1 MHSKP
6 IYEELERRVQELE
19 QAESAW
25 KEIAEALRECEARFR
40 DLVEQSPMSI
50 QILDLAGQTVQVNQA
65 WELLWGLKLEDL
77 KFYNILEDE
86 QLKDLG
92 LMVHVRKGFEGE
104 ASLMPPIEYDARQTL
119 GKGDKRWVQARIFPV
134 KDSEGKIR
142 HVILIHED
150 VTETKENESR
160 LLKSEKAF
168 RDLFDSI
175 SDLIYTQDLNGRF
188 IKVNRAMC
196 TSFGYRRSEFL
207 GRRAS
212 EFMKPEMAPL
222 FETEYL
228 AKLKKT
234 GRYEGITS
242 YFSKAGEKIYI
253 DYRSTLVRPEDGDAF
268 ISGTGRDVTEWVV
281 AQREIKRLQKQMLQS
296 QKMKSL
302 GLMAGGIAHDL
313 NNILSGIVSYPEL
326 ILMDLPE
333 NSPLRKPLKT
343 IQTSGERAALIV
355 SDLLTVARGV
365 AAPKEVSNFN
375 TLIEQYLE
383 SAECRRLRLM
393 HPEIQIKTRLT
404 KDLLNV
410 NCSPVHI
417 QKILMNLVSN
427 ACEAIDLYG
436 TVTIKTD
443 NCYLDEPLKGYSDID
458 SGEYVFL
465 MVSDD
470 GSGISSEDLERIFEP
485 FYTKKILGR
494 SGTGLGLAVVWNTV
508 QDHAGYI
515 NVQSG
520 DKGTVFE
527 LYFPVTREPVSAD
540 KIQFSLESLT
550 GSGESILVVDDEA
563 DQRDIACGMIKRL
576 GYGVCAVSGGE
587 EAIDYLQNHR
597 VDLMVLDMI
606 MPKGINGRE
615 TYEAIL
621 KFRPGQKAIIA
632 SGYAKTEEVKRAQK
646 LGCGKYLKKPYTLEK
661 IALAIKEAL
670 KN

>member
-6 IYEELERRVQELE
+6 TYEELERRVQELE

-404 KDLLNV
+404 EGF
-410 NCSPVHI
+410 
-417 QKILMNLVSN
+417 
-427 ACEAIDLYG
+427 A
-436 TVTIKTD
+436 
-443 NCYLDEPLKGYSDID
+443 
-458 SGEYVFL
+458 
-465 MVSDD
+465 
-470 GSGISSEDLERIFEP
+470 
-485 FYTKKILGR
+485 
-494 SGTGLGLAVVWNTV
+494 
-508 QDHAGYI
+508 
-515 NVQSG
+515 
-520 DKGTVFE
+520 
-527 LYFPVTREPVSAD
+527 
-540 KIQFSLESLT
+540 
-550 GSGESILVVDDEA
+550 
-563 DQRDIACGMIKRL
+563 
-576 GYGVCAVSGGE
+576 
-587 EAIDYLQNHR
+587 
-597 VDLMVLDMI
+597 
-606 MPKGINGRE
+606 
-615 TYEAIL
+615 
-621 KFRPGQKAIIA
+621 
-632 SGYAKTEEVKRAQK
+632 
-646 LGCGKYLKKPYTLEK
+646 
-661 IALAIKEAL
+661 
-670 KN
+670 